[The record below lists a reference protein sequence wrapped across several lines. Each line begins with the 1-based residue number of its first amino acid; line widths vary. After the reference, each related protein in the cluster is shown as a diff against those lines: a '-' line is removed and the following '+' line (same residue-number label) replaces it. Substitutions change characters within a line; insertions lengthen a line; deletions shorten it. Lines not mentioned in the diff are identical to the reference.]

1 MHAHKT
7 PRCFYAA
14 LLLSLAAT
22 AQSPQKPDAATA
34 AWWAQTTAL
43 SNDSMEGRDTG
54 TEAYERAA
62 KYVAEQFKAAGLKP
76 AGDNGTFFQRVP
88 MHQIALVEDKSSI
101 EIINTA
107 GKSTTL
113 HFPTDV
119 TTVPREQPS
128 VIEAPMIFLGYS
140 LPPADLDL
148 KGLDLKGKIA
158 VFFNNTPADLAP
170 ADRDTY
176 TSRRLRALAQ
186 AGVAA
191 ILSIDNPAAIEPFHW
206 PAGGKGAPLQ
216 TFPLNQSARIRL
228 TATSKDISSPNILA
242 ILPGSAAASDPAPK
256 LASEYVA
263 LSAHLDG
270 YGYGTPVLDDNLYN
284 GTLDDAAYVA
294 LLIELAKNQQHKAPA
309 RSLLFCIF
317 TGEEKGLLG
326 SAYFTQHLT
335 VPKENI
341 VANLNL
347 DQLRPIFPLNILTM
361 EGLTDSTLGET
372 VRTIAAQFK
381 IEIRPDLEPER
392 NLFRR
397 ADNYNFVR
405 IGVPIASFIFGYD
418 KGSPE
423 EVTYRDWYAR
433 RYHKPQDDLKTPIDW
448 DAASKFNRFYT
459 ALTLNIANTPARPQ
473 WLPSSPYS
481 AALYSP
487 HRNAPCADA
496 SRHDQPQEVHS
507 MLKGFRDFILRG
519 NVMDLAVAVIIGAA
533 FTGIVTALTEKII
546 NPLLG
551 AVIGKPNFGYL
562 IAHIHGG
569 EIRYG
574 DFFTAVVNF
583 LLIAAV
589 VYFFL
594 VLPTQY
600 LLKKFHPTPTAPATK
615 ACPQCLSD
623 IPAEAKR
630 CKFCT
635 QPVNA

>member
-1 MHAHKT
+1 MHP
-7 PRCFYAA
+7 PRSLYAA
-14 LLLSLAAT
+14 LVIFLTSIAP
-22 AQSPQKPDAATA
+22 AQSPHKPDAATA

-62 KYVAEQFKAAGLKP
+62 KYVADQFKAAGLIP

-88 MHQIALVEDKSSI
+88 MHQIALIEDKSSI
-101 EIINTA
+101 DIVDNA
-107 GKSTTL
+107 GKSATL

-128 VIEAPMIFLGYS
+128 LIEAPMIFLGYGMPS
-140 LPPADLDL
+140 ADP
-148 KGLDLKGKIA
+148 DLKGKIA
-158 VFFNNTPADLAP
+158 VFFNNTPADLSP
-170 ADRDTY
+170 PDRETY
-176 TSRRLRALAQ
+176 SSRRLRALAQ

-206 PAGGKGAPLQ
+206 PAAYARSVTIAGASAPNANAPILIRINPTSLNALFAASGHNPSDIVTNGGKGTPLA
-216 TFPLNQSARIRL
+216 TFPLNLSARIRL
-228 TATSKDISSPNILA
+228 TSTSKDISSPNILA
-242 ILPGSAAASDPAPK
+242 ILQGSDPK

-270 YGYGTPVLDDNLYN
+270 YGYGTAVLGDNLYN
-284 GTLDDAAYVA
+284 GTLDDAAYIA

-326 SAYFTQHLT
+326 SVYFTQHPT

-341 VANLNL
+341 VADLNL

-361 EGLTDSTLGET
+361 EGITDSTLGET
-372 VRTIAAQFK
+372 VRAVAAPFK

-423 EVTYRDWYAR
+423 EVIYRDWYAR
-433 RYHKPQDDLKTPIDW
+433 RYHKPQDDIKTPIDW
-448 DAASKFNRFYT
+448 DAAAKFNRFYT
-459 ALTLNIANTPARPQ
+459 DLTLAIANAPTRPQ

-481 AALYSP
+481 PIKEPPNNPLPLRYTPPTGTGSD
-487 HRNAPCADA
+487 HHVPCV
-496 SRHDQPQEVHS
+496 RPMHDQIFS
-507 MLKGFRDFILRG
+507 
-519 NVMDLAVAVIIGAA
+519 
-533 FTGIVTALTEKII
+533 
-546 NPLLG
+546 
-551 AVIGKPNFGYL
+551 
-562 IAHIHGG
+562 
-569 EIRYG
+569 
-574 DFFTAVVNF
+574 
-583 LLIAAV
+583 
-589 VYFFL
+589 
-594 VLPTQY
+594 
-600 LLKKFHPTPTAPATK
+600 
-615 ACPQCLSD
+615 
-623 IPAEAKR
+623 
-630 CKFCT
+630 
-635 QPVNA
+635 

>member
-1 MHAHKT
+1 MRT
-7 PRCFYAA
+7 SCSLYAA
-14 LLLSLAAT
+14 LIIFSTFAVT
-22 AQSPQKPDAATA
+22 AQTPQKPDAATA

-62 KYVAEQFKAAGLKP
+62 KYVADQFKAAGLKP

-88 MHQIALVEDKSSI
+88 MHQIALDNDKSSV
-101 EIINTA
+101 EILGPE
-107 GKSTTL
+107 GKSDIL
-113 HFPTDV
+113 HFTTDV
-119 TTVPREQPS
+119 TTVPREPPS
-128 VIEAPMIFLGYS
+128 LIEAPLVFVAYGM
-140 LPPADLDL
+140 PTADPAL
-148 KGLDLKGKIA
+148 KNQDLKGKIA
-158 VFFNNTPADLAP
+158 VFFNNTPADLP
-170 ADRDTY
+170 PTDRETY
-176 TSRRLRALAQ
+176 TSRRLRALTQ

-206 PAGGKGAPLQ
+206 PAAYARSVTVAGAPAPNVNAPIVIRINPASLTALFAASGHNPSDIVTNGGKGTPLA

-228 TATSKDISSPNILA
+228 TSTSKDISSPNILA
-242 ILPGSAAASDPAPK
+242 ILPGSDPK

-270 YGYGTPVLDDNLYN
+270 YGYGTPVLGDNLYN

-294 LLIELAKNQQHKAPA
+294 LLIELAKDQQHKAPT

-335 VPKENI
+335 VTKENI

-372 VRTIAAQFK
+372 VRTVAAQFK

-423 EVTYRDWYAR
+423 EVIYRDWYAR
-433 RYHKPQDDLKTPIDW
+433 RYHKPQDDIKTPIDS
-448 DAASKFNRFYT
+448 DAAAKFNRFYT
-459 ALTLNIANTPARPQ
+459 ALTLAIANAPTRPQ

-481 AALYSP
+481 PHQRAA
-487 HRNAPCADA
+487 
-496 SRHDQPQEVHS
+496 Q
-507 MLKGFRDFILRG
+507 
-519 NVMDLAVAVIIGAA
+519 
-533 FTGIVTALTEKII
+533 
-546 NPLLG
+546 
-551 AVIGKPNFGYL
+551 
-562 IAHIHGG
+562 
-569 EIRYG
+569 
-574 DFFTAVVNF
+574 
-583 LLIAAV
+583 
-589 VYFFL
+589 
-594 VLPTQY
+594 
-600 LLKKFHPTPTAPATK
+600 
-615 ACPQCLSD
+615 
-623 IPAEAKR
+623 
-630 CKFCT
+630 
-635 QPVNA
+635 

>member
-128 VIEAPMIFLGYS
+128 VIEAPMIFLGYGM
-140 LPPADLDL
+140 PPADLDL

-206 PAGGKGAPLQ
+206 PAAYARSVTIAGAPAPNSSAPILIRINPTSLNALFSASGHSSAEFITNGGKGAPLQ

-481 AALYSP
+481 PHQRAA
-487 HRNAPCADA
+487 
-496 SRHDQPQEVHS
+496 Q
-507 MLKGFRDFILRG
+507 
-519 NVMDLAVAVIIGAA
+519 
-533 FTGIVTALTEKII
+533 
-546 NPLLG
+546 
-551 AVIGKPNFGYL
+551 
-562 IAHIHGG
+562 
-569 EIRYG
+569 
-574 DFFTAVVNF
+574 
-583 LLIAAV
+583 
-589 VYFFL
+589 
-594 VLPTQY
+594 
-600 LLKKFHPTPTAPATK
+600 
-615 ACPQCLSD
+615 
-623 IPAEAKR
+623 
-630 CKFCT
+630 
-635 QPVNA
+635 